1 MSRVLKKNS
10 KKLAFWKD
18 FFLYY
23 KVSRFIFSSSLF
35 LILISLSLWREG
47 IVIYNV
53 YSLGVIFLYSMV
65 SLLSL
70 FYKKENPYDFLLDI
84 IFISALIKS
93 NILYWDYIAI
103 LYLFPIFFAS
113 FFLESPLTVLFP
125 IISLITYGITL
136 YTTKMYTFQDLTIK
150 LFLNGVAFF
159 AIYVA
164 GKTFAKKMINQT
176 IYIAQLEEEK
186 KKNEV
191 FKRLYRIS
199 ADLAHEIKNP
209 LASIKAAVDLMAES
223 ETCNKKLLD
232 LLKRETERLS
242 SIINDFLMLS
252 RPLDVQKTEVNIK
265 EMVKQIVESIRYI
278 YPEKKLKLIMPDKK
292 FTITVPYK
300 SLYSAISNIV
310 KNAFEWSKNLVII
323 SISYEKKIL
332 KICIEDDGPG
342 IDSDSKEKIFEPF
355 FTKKKDGTG
364 LGLAI
369 AKRVAIE
376 LGGRLTVTSSI
387 YGGCKFCFEIPL
399 ENKEEQNESAN
410 S

>member
-10 KKLAFWKD
+10 EKIAFWKD

-35 LILISLSLWREG
+35 LILISLSLLREG
-47 IVIYNV
+47 IIIYNV
-53 YSLGVIFLYSMV
+53 YSLGVIFLYSTV

-70 FYKKENPYDFLLDI
+70 FYRRENPYDFLLDI
-84 IFISALIKS
+84 MFISALIKS

-103 LYLFPIFFAS
+103 LYLFPIFFSA
-113 FFLESPLTVLFP
+113 FFLESPITELFP
-125 IISLITYGITL
+125 VISLVIYGITL
-136 YTTKMYTFQDLTIK
+136 YTTKMYTLQDLTIK

-159 AIYVA
+159 AIYIA
-164 GKTFAKKMINQT
+164 GKTFAKKMTNQMR
-176 IYIAQLEEEK
+176 YIAELEEEK

-209 LASIKAAVDLMAES
+209 LASIKAAVDLMF
-223 ETCNKKLLD
+223 ETEQANKNLLE

-242 SIINDFLMLS
+242 SVINDFLMLS
-252 RPLDVQKTEVNIK
+252 RPLDVHQTEVDIK
-265 EMVKQIVESIRYI
+265 ELIKQVVEAVRYV
-278 YPEKKLKLIMPDKK
+278 YPEKNCKLILPESKI
-292 FTITVPYK
+292 TIKIPYK
-300 SLYSAISNIV
+300 SFYSAISNVI
-310 KNAFEWSKNLVII
+310 KNAFEWSKKTVII
-323 SISYEKKIL
+323 SVSYEKGLL

-342 IDSDSKEKIFEPF
+342 IKDEEKEKIFEPF
-355 FTKKKDGTG
+355 FTKKKEGTG

-387 YGGCKFCFEIPL
+387 HGGCVFCFEIPV
-399 ENKEEQNESAN
+399 EGENESTYN
-410 S
+410 R